1 MSMIKILCMTSLTG
15 LLLTGCL
22 SGGGGGGGGG
32 NAGGGAGGGDAGG
45 TPVTFTSLVQDIF
58 AGTSDTAEPVAI
70 NDLDVTFDDQ
80 ENEGAF
86 DGLLNQP

>member
-22 SGGGGGGGGG
+22 SGGGGGGGS
-32 NAGGGAGGGDAGG
+32 AGGDAGGGDAGG

>member
-1 MSMIKILCMTSLTG
+1 MSMIKTLCAISVTG

-22 SGGGGGGGGG
+22 SGGGGGGGSGS
-32 NAGGGAGGGDAGG
+32 AGGGDGGGNPGG
-45 TPVTFTSLVQDIF
+45 TPVTFTALVQDIF

-70 NDLDVTFDDQ
+70 NGLDVAYDDQ

>member
-22 SGGGGGGGGG
+22 SGGGGGGG
-32 NAGGGAGGGDAGG
+32 NAGSGAGGGDAGG
-45 TPVTFTSLVQDIF
+45 TPVTFTSMVQDIF